1 MVSENIIKKKIN
13 AIQHSLERI
22 RRYQDISLEGFLAD
36 EDARDIVTH
45 NLFIM
50 LQNIIDIGT
59 HLISDLG
66 LEEPDFLADIPG
78 ILVKEKIIISQ
89 LEKPIRA
96 MIGLRNMIAH
106 EYGELDFKIIHTI
119 ITAELEDVNQ
129 FLTSIINY
137 CQF

>member
-13 AIQHSLERI
+13 AIYHSLERI
-22 RRYQDISLEGFLAD
+22 RRYQVFSLAEFLAD

-45 NLFIM
+45 NLFIL

-66 LEEPDFLADIPG
+66 LEEPDFLADIPV
-78 ILVKEKIIISQ
+78 ILAKERIITNQ

-119 ITAELEDVNQ
+119 ITTELEDVNQ
-129 FLTSIINY
+129 FLTNIINY
-137 CQF
+137 CRF